1 MVGVVGVAGAYGV
14 GQVLGGV
21 GASASGCLC
30 PGVVGRGRR
39 VRGQPGPWLGW
50 GQRFRLPAPGCR
62 LAGVHGVGRV
72 PGWDGASA
80 SGCLC
85 PGVVGRGR
93 RVRCRPGPWLGWGQR
108 LRLPAPGCR
117 LGLPACP
124 WLAGSLVGV
133 GPALRVACAWVPLGG
148 AGVYG
153 VGRVPGWYGTGAS
166 GCLRPGAV
174 WWGRRVRGWQ
184 GPGLVWGQRFR
195 LPAPGCRLVGPAC
208 TGSVV
213 SLAGVGASASGCL
226 RPGPVWGGR
235 RVRGRRGPWLGWGQ
249 RFRVPAPGCRLAV
262 PASTW
267 SAGSPVGVGPVPSVA
282 CARVSPRVP
291 GVYGVSRVPGRR
303 GASASGCLR
312 QGVVRRGRRV
322 RG

>member
-1 MVGVVGVAGAYGV
+1 M
-14 GQVLGGV
+14 
-21 GASASGCLC
+21 
-30 PGVVGRGRR
+30 
-39 VRGQPGPWLGW
+39 
-50 GQRFRLPAPGCR
+50 
-62 LAGVHGVGRV
+62 
-72 PGWDGASA
+72 
-80 SGCLC
+80 
-85 PGVVGRGR
+85 
-93 RVRCRPGPWLGWGQR
+93 
-108 LRLPAPGCR
+108 
-117 LGLPACP
+117 PACR

-174 WWGRRVRGWQ
+174 WWGRHVRGWQ

-249 RFRVPAPGCRLAV
+249 RFRVPAPGCRLAG

-267 SAGSPVGVGPVPSVA
+267 SAGSPVGVGPVPPVA

-322 RG
+322 RGWPGRGRSGVQRFRALPSFPSPPFPPFPPSPLGAFAPSCRQAAVTVGATRSPVVCLSGAATRTVRGQLVAPLEWIHALAVTLPGSCHRTRSIPWTPAFVLRLPSS